1 MATGSEGAKGKA
13 LELALAQIEKAY
25 GREAIMKLG
34 DRAKKIN
41 VEVIPTG
48 VLSLDLAL
56 GVGGFPRGRIIE
68 IYGPES
74 SGKTTLA
81 LQVVA
86 QAQKNGGAA
95 AYIDAEHA
103 MDPAYAKQL
112 GVDIENMLI
121 AQPDC
126 GEEALEITEK
136 LVRSSALDVI
146 VIDSVAALVPKA
158 EIEGEMGDSHMGL
171 QARLMSQALRKL
183 TGVVSQSK
191 TMLIF
196 INQIRNKI
204 GVMFGNPETTTGGLA
219 LKFYSTLRL
228 DIRRIENI
236 KEGDVV
242 VGARARVKVVKN
254 KVAPPYRTAEF
265 EMIHGY
271 GVSREGCLID
281 MGVEG
286 QLVEKSGS
294 WFLYE
299 GERLGQGRENAKA
312 YLKLHTAVAEKLE
325 KALRAKFLVGPAAQA
340 AAAALAEKEE
350 AATKAELEAA
360 EKAAAAPAPKAKA
373 GAR

>member
-1 MATGSEGAKGKA
+1 MGNMDTGKSKA
-13 LELALAQIEKAY
+13 LELAMAQIEKAY
-25 GREAIMKLG
+25 GKEAVMMLG
-34 DRAKKIN
+34 DRAAKIKIDA
-41 VEVIPTG
+41 IPTG

-81 LQVVA
+81 LQAVA
-86 QAQKNGGAA
+86 QAQKLGGAA

-103 MDPAYAKQL
+103 MDPAYAKAL
-112 GVDIENMLI
+112 GVDIDGLLI

-183 TGVVSQSK
+183 TAVVSQSK
-191 TMLIF
+191 CTLIF

-219 LKFYSTLRL
+219 LKFYSTQRL
-228 DIRRIENI
+228 EIRRIENI

-242 VGARARVKVVKN
+242 VGARARVKIVKN

-265 EMIHGY
+265 EMIHGF

-281 MGVEG
+281 LGVEAAI
-286 QLVEKSGS
+286 LEKSGS
-294 WFLYE
+294 WYLYD

-312 YLKLHTAVAEKLE
+312 YLKHHAAVAEKLE
-325 KALRAKFLVGPAAQA
+325 KALRAKYLVGPVESKPE
-340 AAAALAEKEE
+340 AE
-350 AATKAELEAA
+350 AD
-360 EKAAAAPAPKAKA
+360 APAPAKPEA
-373 GAR
+373 KPASKSK

>member
-1 MATGSEGAKGKA
+1 MANEAAKGKA

-41 VEVIPTG
+41 VETIPTG

-81 LQVVA
+81 LQAVA
-86 QAQKNGGAA
+86 QAQKAGGAA

-103 MDPAYAKQL
+103 MDPGYARQL
-112 GVDIENMLI
+112 GVDIDGLLV
-121 AQPDC
+121 AQPDFC
-126 GEEALEITEK
+126 EEALETTEK

-146 VIDSVAALVPKA
+146 VVDSVAALVPKA

-183 TGVVSQSK
+183 TAAVAQSR
-191 TMLIF
+191 TCLIF

-219 LKFYSTLRL
+219 LKFYSTVRL
-228 DIRRIENI
+228 EIRRIENI

-242 VGARARVKVVKN
+242 VGARARVKIVKN

-265 EMIHGY
+265 EMIHGF

-281 MGVEG
+281 LGVEG
-286 QLVEKSGS
+286 QIVEKSGS
-294 WFLYE
+294 WFLYQ

-312 YLKLHTAVAEKLE
+312 YLKQHADVAQKLE
-325 KALRAKFLVGPAAQA
+325 KALRDKFLVLPGAHQPEKPEEMPAELKEALKDAPAA
-340 AAAALAEKEE
+340 K
-350 AATKAELEAA
+350 
-360 EKAAAAPAPKAKA
+360 PAAKA
-373 GAR
+373 VKPAVR

>member
-1 MATGSEGAKGKA
+1 MANMESGKSKA

-25 GREAIMKLG
+25 GKEAVMKLG
-34 DRAKKIN
+34 DRAAKIKIDA
-41 VEVIPTG
+41 IPTG

-81 LQVVA
+81 LQAVA
-86 QAQKNGGAA
+86 QAQKMGGSA

-103 MDPAYAKQL
+103 MDPGYARAL
-112 GVDIENMLI
+112 GVDIDNMLI

-136 LVRSSALDVI
+136 LVRSSALDII

-183 TGVVSQSK
+183 TAVVAQSH
-191 TMLIF
+191 TTLIF

-219 LKFYSTLRL
+219 LKFYATMRL
-228 DIRRIENI
+228 EIRRIENI

-242 VGARARVKVVKN
+242 VGARARVKIVKN

-265 EMIHGY
+265 EMIHGF

-281 MGVEG
+281 LGVEATI
-286 QLVEKSGS
+286 VEKSGS
-294 WFLYE
+294 WFLYD

-312 YLKLHTAVAEKLE
+312 FLKHNTATAEKLE
-325 KALRAKFLVGPAAQA
+325 KALRDKYLVAPVETPAAA
-340 AAAALAEKEE
+340 VEETEEDASSEK
-350 AATKAELEAA
+350 TV
-360 EKAAAAPAPKAKA
+360 AKA
-373 GAR
+373 GKSKA

>member
-1 MATGSEGAKGKA
+1 MANMDSGKSKA

-25 GREAIMKLG
+25 GKEAVMKLG
-34 DRAKKIN
+34 DRAAKIKIDA
-41 VEVIPTG
+41 IPTG

-86 QAQKNGGAA
+86 QAQKMGGSA

-103 MDPAYAKQL
+103 MDPAYARAL
-112 GVDIENMLI
+112 GVDIDGLLI

-183 TGVVSQSK
+183 TAVVAQSH

-219 LKFYSTLRL
+219 LKFYATLRL

-236 KEGDVV
+236 KDGDVV

-265 EMIHGY
+265 EMIHGF
-271 GVSREGCLID
+271 GVSREGCLVD
-281 MGVEG
+281 MGVEAG
-286 QLVEKSGS
+286 LVEKSGS
-294 WFLYE
+294 WFLYGE
-299 GERLGQGRENAKA
+299 ERLGQGRENAKA
-312 YLKLHTAVAEKLE
+312 YLKHNAATAERLE
-325 KALRAKFLVGPAAQA
+325 KALRDKYLVLPGAETPVAETEASESVEKSAAKASG
-340 AAAALAEKEE
+340 
-350 AATKAELEAA
+350 
-360 EKAAAAPAPKAKA
+360 KAKA
-373 GAR
+373 

>member
-1 MATGSEGAKGKA
+1 MGNMDTGKSKA

-25 GREAIMKLG
+25 GKEAVMKLG
-34 DRAKKIN
+34 DRAAKISID
-41 VEVIPTG
+41 VIPTG

-56 GVGGFPRGRIIE
+56 GVGGLPRGRMIE

-81 LQVVA
+81 LQAVA
-86 QAQKNGGAA
+86 QAQKAGGSA

-103 MDPAYAKQL
+103 MDPAYAKAL
-112 GVDIENMLI
+112 GVDIDSMLI

-136 LVRSSALDVI
+136 LVRSSAIDII

-183 TGVVSQSK
+183 TAVVAQSH
-191 TMLIF
+191 TTLIF

-219 LKFYSTLRL
+219 LKFYATMRL
-228 DIRRIENI
+228 EIRRIENI

-265 EMIHGY
+265 EMIHGF

-281 MGVEG
+281 LGVEG
-286 QLVEKSGS
+286 GIVEKTGS
-294 WFLYE
+294 WFMYE

-312 YLKLHTAVAEKLE
+312 YLKHHTAVAEKLE
-325 KALRAKFLVGPAAQA
+325 KALRDKYLVLPVDSAAKPEAESEAPAAKVEVKTPA
-340 AAAALAEKEE
+340 KS
-350 AATKAELEAA
+350 KA
-360 EKAAAAPAPKAKA
+360 
-373 GAR
+373 

>member
-1 MATGSEGAKGKA
+1 MANMESGKSKA

-25 GREAIMKLG
+25 GKEAVMKLG
-34 DRAKKIN
+34 DRAAKIKIDA
-41 VEVIPTG
+41 IPTG

-68 IYGPES
+68 VYGPES

-81 LQVVA
+81 LQAVA
-86 QAQKNGGAA
+86 QAQKLGGSA

-103 MDPAYAKQL
+103 MDPGYARAL
-112 GVDIENMLI
+112 GVDIDNLLI

-183 TGVVSQSK
+183 TAVVAQSH
-191 TMLIF
+191 TTLIF

-219 LKFYSTLRL
+219 LKFYATMRL
-228 DIRRIENI
+228 EIRRIENI

-242 VGARARVKVVKN
+242 VGARARVKIVKN

-265 EMIHGY
+265 EMIHGF

-281 MGVEG
+281 LGVEG
-286 QLVEKSGS
+286 GIVEKSGS
-294 WFLYE
+294 WFLYD

-312 YLKLHTAVAEKLE
+312 YLKHNAATAEKLE
-325 KALRAKFLVGPAAQA
+325 KALRDKYLVMPVAA
-340 AAAALAEKEE
+340 ETPTEE
-350 AATKAELEAA
+350 AAAEDAASDKATA
-360 EKAAAAPAPKAKA
+360 EKIATKPNK
-373 GAR
+373 GR

>member
-1 MATGSEGAKGKA
+1 MGNMDTGKAKA
-13 LELALAQIEKAY
+13 LELAMAQIEKAY
-25 GREAIMKLG
+25 GKEAVMKLG
-34 DRAKKIN
+34 DRASKIKIDA
-41 VEVIPTG
+41 IPTG

-56 GVGGFPRGRIIE
+56 GVGGFPKGRIIE

-81 LQVVA
+81 LQAVA
-86 QAQKNGGAA
+86 QAQKAGGAA

-103 MDPAYAKQL
+103 MDPAYARAL
-112 GVDIENMLI
+112 GVDIDSLLI

-183 TGVVSQSK
+183 TGVVAQSK
-191 TMLIF
+191 CTLIF

-219 LKFYSTLRL
+219 LKFYATQRL
-228 DIRRIENI
+228 EIRRIENI

-242 VGARARVKVVKN
+242 VGARARVKIVKN

-265 EMIHGY
+265 EMIHGF

-281 MGVEG
+281 LGVEAAI
-286 QLVEKSGS
+286 VEKSGS
-294 WFLYE
+294 WFLYD

-312 YLKLHTAVAEKLE
+312 YLKHHANVAEKLE
-325 KALRAKFLVGPAAQA
+325 KALREKYLVTPDAAKPADA
-340 AAAALAEKEE
+340 AE
-350 AATKAELEAA
+350 ADAELEA
-360 EKAAAAPAPKAKA
+360 EKPVVKAKKS
-373 GAR
+373 

>member
-1 MATGSEGAKGKA
+1 MTNVESAKSKS

-25 GREAIMKLG
+25 GREAIMMLG
-34 DRAKKIN
+34 DRAAKIK
-41 VEVIPTG
+41 VDAIPTG
-48 VLSLDLAL
+48 ILSLDLAL

-86 QAQKNGGAA
+86 QAQKLGGTA
-95 AYIDAEHA
+95 AYVDAEHA
-103 MDPAYAKQL
+103 MDPSYARQL
-112 GVDIENMLI
+112 GVEIENLLI
-121 AQPDC
+121 AQPSC

-136 LVRSSALDVI
+136 LVRSSAIDVI

-183 TGVVSQSK
+183 TAAVAQSK
-191 TMLIF
+191 TCLIF

-219 LKFYSTLRL
+219 LKFYATLRL
-228 DIRRIENI
+228 EIRRIENI

-242 VGARARVKVVKN
+242 VGVRTRVKVVKN
-254 KVAPPYRTAEF
+254 KVAPPNRVAEF
-265 EMIHGY
+265 EMIHGF
-271 GVSREGCLID
+271 GVSREGCLLD
-281 MGVEG
+281 LGVEAG
-286 QLVEKSGS
+286 TVEKSGS

-312 YLKLHTAVAEKLE
+312 YLKHNAETATRLE
-325 KALRAKFLVGPAAQA
+325 KALREKFLVG
-340 AAAALAEKEE
+340 
-350 AATKAELEAA
+350 
-360 EKAAAAPAPKAKA
+360 AAPAEEAKA
-373 GAR
+373 VKPAAKVPAAVR

>member
-1 MATGSEGAKGKA
+1 MTNMDSGKSKA

-25 GREAIMKLG
+25 GKEAVMKLG
-34 DRAKKIN
+34 DRAAKIKID
-41 VEVIPTG
+41 VIPTG
-48 VLSLDLAL
+48 VLSIDLAL

-81 LQVVA
+81 LQAVA
-86 QAQKNGGAA
+86 MAQKAGGSA

-103 MDPAYAKQL
+103 MDPAYARAL
-112 GVDIENMLI
+112 GVDIDSMLI

-136 LVRSSALDVI
+136 LVRSSAIDVI

-183 TGVVSQSK
+183 TAVVAQSH
-191 TMLIF
+191 TTLIF

-219 LKFYSTLRL
+219 LKFYATMRL
-228 DIRRIENI
+228 EIRRIENI

-242 VGARARVKVVKN
+242 VGARARVKIVKN

-265 EMIHGY
+265 EMIHGF

-281 MGVEG
+281 LGVEATI
-286 QLVEKSGS
+286 VEKSGS
-294 WFLYE
+294 WFLYD

-312 YLKLHTAVAEKLE
+312 YLKHNTATAEKLE
-325 KALRAKFLVGPAAQA
+325 KALRDKYLVAPAVEA
-340 AAAALAEKEE
+340 AAAA
-350 AATKAELEAA
+350 AAMENEDDSDKPAARTAKQKA
-360 EKAAAAPAPKAKA
+360 
-373 GAR
+373 

>member
-1 MATGSEGAKGKA
+1 MANNETGKSKA

-25 GREAIMKLG
+25 GKEAVMKLG
-34 DRAKKIN
+34 DRAAKIK
-41 VEVIPTG
+41 IDAISTG

-81 LQVVA
+81 LQAVA
-86 QAQKNGGAA
+86 QAQKLGGSA

-103 MDPAYAKQL
+103 MDPGYARAL
-112 GVDIENMLI
+112 GVDIDNLLI

-183 TGVVSQSK
+183 TAVVAQSH
-191 TMLIF
+191 TTLIF

-219 LKFYSTLRL
+219 LKFYATMRL
-228 DIRRIENI
+228 EIRRIENI

-265 EMIHGY
+265 EMIHGF
-271 GVSREGCLID
+271 GVSREGCLVD
-281 MGVEG
+281 LGVEG
-286 QLVEKSGS
+286 GIVEKSGS
-294 WFLYE
+294 WFLYD

-312 YLKLHTAVAEKLE
+312 YLKHHVATSEKLE
-325 KALRAKFLVGPAAQA
+325 KALRDKYLVIPVATEAPTAESEAEHAASDKA
-340 AAAALAEKEE
+340 TAEKI
-350 AATKAELEAA
+350 AVKPSRG
-360 EKAAAAPAPKAKA
+360 K
-373 GAR
+373 

>member
-1 MATGSEGAKGKA
+1 MANMDSGKA
-13 LELALAQIEKAY
+13 KALDLALAQIEKAY
-25 GREAIMKLG
+25 GKEAVMKLG
-34 DRAKKIN
+34 DRAAKIKID
-41 VEVIPTG
+41 VIPTG

-81 LQVVA
+81 LQAVA
-86 QAQKNGGAA
+86 QAQRAGGAA

-103 MDPAYAKQL
+103 MDPAYARAL
-112 GVDIENMLI
+112 GVDIDGLLI

-146 VIDSVAALVPKA
+146 VVDSVAALVPKA

-183 TGVVSQSK
+183 TAAVSQSR

-228 DIRRIENI
+228 EIRRIENI
-236 KEGDVV
+236 KDGDVV
-242 VGARARVKVVKN
+242 VGARARVKIVKN
-254 KVAPPYRTAEF
+254 KVAPPYRIAEF
-265 EMIHGY
+265 EMIHGF
-271 GVSREGCLID
+271 GVSREGCLVD
-281 MGVEG
+281 MGVEANI
-286 QLVEKSGS
+286 VEKSGS
-294 WFLYE
+294 WYLYGE
-299 GERLGQGRENAKA
+299 ERLGQGRENAKA
-312 YLKLHTAVAEKLE
+312 YLKHHVDVAERLE
-325 KALRAKFLVGPAAQA
+325 KSLREKYLAVPAEEGDKTAEVPA
-340 AAAALAEKEE
+340 AAAGKD
-350 AATKAELEAA
+350 
-360 EKAAAAPAPKAKA
+360 EKAAPKPAGKSKA
-373 GAR
+373 

>member
-1 MATGSEGAKGKA
+1 MANETQNGKGKA

-25 GREAIMKLG
+25 GKEAIMKLG
-34 DRAKKIN
+34 ERAAKIKIDT
-41 VEVIPTG
+41 IPTS

-56 GVGGFPRGRIIE
+56 GVGGLPRGRIIE

-86 QAQKNGGAA
+86 QAQKLGGAA

-103 MDPAYAKQL
+103 MDPAYASQL
-112 GVDIENMLI
+112 GVKIEELLI

-183 TGVVSQSK
+183 TGAVAQSK
-191 TMLIF
+191 TILIF

-219 LKFYSTLRL
+219 LKFYSTCRL
-228 DIRRIENI
+228 EIRRIENI

-242 VGARARVKVVKN
+242 VGCRTRVKIVK
-254 KVAPPYRTAEF
+254 
-265 EMIHGY
+265 
-271 GVSREGCLID
+271 
-281 MGVEG
+281 
-286 QLVEKSGS
+286 
-294 WFLYE
+294 
-299 GERLGQGRENAKA
+299 
-312 YLKLHTAVAEKLE
+312 
-325 KALRAKFLVGPAAQA
+325 
-340 AAAALAEKEE
+340 
-350 AATKAELEAA
+350 
-360 EKAAAAPAPKAKA
+360 
-373 GAR
+373 

>member
-1 MATGSEGAKGKA
+1 MANMESGKSKA

-25 GREAIMKLG
+25 GKEAVMKLG
-34 DRAKKIN
+34 DRAAKIK
-41 VEVIPTG
+41 IDAISTG

-81 LQVVA
+81 LQAVA
-86 QAQKNGGAA
+86 QAQKLGGSA

-103 MDPAYAKQL
+103 MDPGYARAL
-112 GVDIENMLI
+112 GVDIDNMLI

-136 LVRSSALDVI
+136 LVRSSALDII

-183 TGVVSQSK
+183 TAVVAQSH
-191 TMLIF
+191 TTLIF

-219 LKFYSTLRL
+219 LKFYATMRL
-228 DIRRIENI
+228 EIRRIENI

-242 VGARARVKVVKN
+242 VGARARVKIVKN

-265 EMIHGY
+265 EMIHGF

-281 MGVEG
+281 LGVEATI
-286 QLVEKSGS
+286 VEKSGS
-294 WFLYE
+294 WFLYD

-312 YLKLHTAVAEKLE
+312 YLKHNTATAEKLE
-325 KALRAKFLVGPAAQA
+325 KALRDKYLVAPVESAPAAV
-340 AAAALAEKEE
+340 EE
-350 AATKAELEAA
+350 AEEEASS
-360 EKAAAAPAPKAKA
+360 EKAAAKA
-373 GAR
+373 GKSKA

>member
-1 MATGSEGAKGKA
+1 MDTGKSKA
-13 LELALAQIEKAY
+13 LELAMAQIEKAY
-25 GREAIMKLG
+25 GKEAVMMLG
-34 DRAKKIN
+34 DRAAKIKIDA
-41 VEVIPTG
+41 IPTG

-81 LQVVA
+81 LQAVA
-86 QAQKNGGAA
+86 QAQKLGGAA

-103 MDPAYAKQL
+103 MDPGYAKAL
-112 GVDIENMLI
+112 GVDIDGLLI
-121 AQPDC
+121 AQPNC

-171 QARLMSQALRKL
+171 QARLMSQALRKR
-183 TGVVSQSK
+183 TAVGSQSK
-191 TMLIF
+191 CTIIF

-219 LKFYSTLRL
+219 LKFYSTMRL
-228 DIRRIENI
+228 EIRRIENI

-242 VGARARVKVVKN
+242 VGARARVKIVKN

-265 EMIHGY
+265 EMIHGF

-281 MGVEG
+281 LGVEAAI
-286 QLVEKSGS
+286 LEKSGS
-294 WFLYE
+294 WYLYD

-312 YLKLHTAVAEKLE
+312 YLKHHTAVAEKLE
-325 KALRAKFLVGPAAQA
+325 KALRDKYLVVPVDA
-340 AAAALAEKEE
+340 
-350 AATKAELEAA
+350 
-360 EKAAAAPAPKAKA
+360 KAAAETDEEAPAPKAEPKTAGKSKA
-373 GAR
+373 

>member
-1 MATGSEGAKGKA
+1 MDTGKSKA

-25 GREAIMKLG
+25 GKEAVMKLG
-34 DRAKKIN
+34 DRAAKISID
-41 VEVIPTG
+41 VIPTG

-56 GVGGFPRGRIIE
+56 GVGGLPRGRMIE

-81 LQVVA
+81 LQAVA
-86 QAQKNGGAA
+86 QAQKAGGSA

-103 MDPAYAKQL
+103 MDPAYAKAL
-112 GVDIENMLI
+112 GVDIDSMLI

-136 LVRSSALDVI
+136 LVRSSAIDII

-183 TGVVSQSK
+183 TAVVAQSH
-191 TMLIF
+191 TTLIF

-219 LKFYSTLRL
+219 LKFYATMRL
-228 DIRRIENI
+228 EIRRIENI

-265 EMIHGY
+265 EMIHGF

-281 MGVEG
+281 LGVEG
-286 QLVEKSGS
+286 GIVEKTGS
-294 WFLYE
+294 WFMYE

-312 YLKLHTAVAEKLE
+312 YLKHHTAVAEKLE
-325 KALRAKFLVGPAAQA
+325 KALRDKYLVLPVDSAAKPEAESEAPAAKVEVKTPA
-340 AAAALAEKEE
+340 KS
-350 AATKAELEAA
+350 KA
-360 EKAAAAPAPKAKA
+360 
-373 GAR
+373 